1 MHRALI
7 LLAPILFA
15 LAACGDNLQPAVD
28 ARPIDSAPA
37 DAAVDGPCAV
47 GRYVTGELLDLDST
61 TAALAGINNAML
73 TQRAGTA
80 TDTTSPNGRFE
91 LCASPTTTYLFDVD
105 APATHVDAIAYF
117 EVEALASVRPISFR
131 TWTPSRAQTFYT
143 SHGLTYDAAKSHVL
157 VFLAGDRSQLTLSGG
172 SHGTVLSANDDA
184 TVGTFTW
191 TAANGGRYV
200 LFPNVDPTA
209 GQVMVIGDLSGPHTV
224 PVAAGK
230 LTLVAASWF
239 FL

>member
-1 MHRALI
+1 MRHVI
-7 LLAPILFA
+7 LGLLV

-37 DAAVDGPCAV
+37 DAAVDGPCAT
-47 GRYVTGELLDLDST
+47 GRFVTGELLDLDST
-61 TAALAGINNAML
+61 AASLAGVNAAIF
-73 TQRAGTA
+73 TQRGGTA

-91 LCASPTTTYLFDVD
+91 MCASSTTNYLFDVD

-117 EVEALASVRPISFR
+117 EVEALTERLISFR
-131 TWTPSRAQTFYT
+131 TWTLARAATFYT
-143 SHGLTYDAAKSHVL
+143 SLGLTYDPAKAHVL

-172 SHGTVLSANDDA
+172 SHDTVIAGNDEATPGTV
-184 TVGTFTW
+184 TW
-191 TAANGGRYV
+191 AAGSSGRYI

-209 GQVMVIGDLSGPHTV
+209 GEVMVIGDLSGPHTV

-230 LTLVAASWF
+230 ITLVAASWF